1 MKLFLRESGN
11 TDSGKR
17 IKKGAM
23 TDEAELTVLVYT
35 HGTEF

>member
-23 TDEAELTVLVYT
+23 TDEAELTVL
-35 HGTEF
+35 EFSTMCVD

>member
-1 MKLFLRESGN
+1 MKLLLRESGN

-23 TDEAELTVLVYT
+23 TDEAELTVLDFSSMRVD
-35 HGTEF
+35 